1 MLEISSRTLR
11 ARVRKRVLSSI
22 SLLEGRMGNQDF
34 SGRNLTYNIKVQS
47 ILTICMT
54 ISVMEMV
61 LMIPSVTCRIL
72 FNMSHFYEVAIMIW
86 TCV

>member
-22 SLLEGRMGNQDF
+22 SSLEGRMGNQDF

-54 ISVMEMV
+54 ISVMV